1 MIFSILS
8 RTNVDTVEDSYLLS
22 SPSNSPTILSLL
34 SLSFS
39 RFCLNCSIC
48 LSVFSL
54 SLSCYSLR
62 IIFSL
67 FACSVILLFLP
78 MFVTLDPEFSPSS
91 SSITLSLILSSM
103 APLYLSLLEEP
114 RLASASKRFE
124 SSAMELVE
132 FLSDFLLGVRFSPLN
147 MISSW
152 IDSPIEEPLLAN
164 GWWLLSYWNGRIS
177 FELLS
182 LLCFCEPVTM
192 ISSEIDWL
200 PSSFLNDFF
209 FTTIGSSP
217 SISSDIISSSIS
229 SEPSLYL
236 VFVSTL
242 LTGLE
247 LACLWLLTSSFTGDL
262 TAPNLGFCCLSM
274 MLIMLSSSLWV
285 MRVESFGK

>member
-54 SLSCYSLR
+54 SLSCCSLR
-62 IIFSL
+62 IFSL
-67 FACSVILLFLP
+67 FACSIIRLFLP
-78 MFVTLDPEFSPSS
+78 MFVALDPEFNPSS

-114 RLASASKRFE
+114 RLASANKRFE

-164 GWWLLSYWNGRIS
+164 GW
-177 FELLS
+177 
-182 LLCFCEPVTM
+182 
-192 ISSEIDWL
+192 
-200 PSSFLNDFF
+200 
-209 FTTIGSSP
+209 
-217 SISSDIISSSIS
+217 
-229 SEPSLYL
+229 
-236 VFVSTL
+236 
-242 LTGLE
+242 
-247 LACLWLLTSSFTGDL
+247 
-262 TAPNLGFCCLSM
+262 
-274 MLIMLSSSLWV
+274 
-285 MRVESFGK
+285 